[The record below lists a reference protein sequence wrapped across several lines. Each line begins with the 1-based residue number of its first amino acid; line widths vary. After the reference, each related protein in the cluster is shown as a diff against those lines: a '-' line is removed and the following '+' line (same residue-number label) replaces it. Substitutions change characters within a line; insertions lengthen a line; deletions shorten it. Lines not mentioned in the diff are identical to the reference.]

1 MDEMENIDTASGKG
15 TSHPRH
21 FPERLWRSPAL
32 ALSGSPQQFTEK

>member
-15 TSHPRH
+15 TSKRH

-32 ALSGSPQQFTEK
+32 SLSCSPQQFTEK